1 MSSKIS
7 NVKDMQQQQSQLTAH
22 VYKNYF
28 KSISY
33 IDILYWTYL
42 SNGRAFVMSVINL
55 QSVRRRMI

>member
-7 NVKDMQQQQSQLTAH
+7 NVKDMQQQQSQLTAY

-33 IDILYWTYL
+33 IDILYWAYH
-42 SNGRAFVMSVINL
+42 F
-55 QSVRRRMI
+55 

>member
-28 KSISY
+28 KSIGY

-42 SNGRAFVMSVINL
+42 SNGRAFVMPVINL